1 MDPHSRTVAAH
12 LGGQYKSP
20 IIAAD
25 ARGCLPRRDWVVWP
39 FTLRWS
45 HHVEESRESEFL
57 PHDGPLR
64 EDVSRLG
71 AMVGRM
77 LAEQGGSA
85 LFGRVEQVRIA
96 AIRRRGEGASVDE
109 LASSLAGL
117 DAADAEALA
126 RAFATYFQAVNTAE
140 RVHRIRRRR
149 DYQRDGSAP
158 QPESL
163 LDVLGR
169 LKAQGVGADELLG
182 WLDQLWIEP
191 VFTAHPTEA
200 VRRSLLEKEQAVV
213 RSLVDG
219 FDQNRTPQER
229 KEDDDRIFM
238 ALSSGWQTA
247 EASPVRPTVQDEHH
261 HVGFY
266 LVNPIYRIVPA
277 LYESLASALQEVY
290 GVAVLL
296 PSLLGFATWV
306 GGDMDG
312 NPNVGAETIAA
323 SLATQRAHVI
333 EHYVADVA
341 TLARLL
347 SQTEGRV
354 AVDAR
359 LQQRLDDYRVRFPAA
374 AQKVRPRHADMPYR
388 SLLTLIGGRLEATQ
402 DDNHVEGY
410 TSVAELLE
418 DLQLIARSLVN
429 NHGLHAGA
437 YAVQRLIR
445 RVRTFGLHLARL
457 DVRQDSRVHDDA
469 LAALLEDPQW
479 NGRAAEERVTR
490 LQPYASG
497 EQAFGG
503 STDANAVST
512 RAVFDALHVARG
524 RYGAGAIGL
533 YIISMAR
540 SAADVLAVLALARY
554 GGFVDASPELPPLP
568 SGERAGVRGHAG
580 DAVVSE
586 QASIDSSASTRPSP
600 QSSPQGGEEAKAR
613 SVVPLNIAPLFETVD
628 DLKNAP
634 ATLRALLDD
643 SVYRQHLAAR
653 GNQQWVMLGY
663 SDSGKDGGT
672 LASRWGL
679 QRAQVEL
686 LEVANAAGIKLAF
699 FHGRGG
705 SASRGGARITPAL
718 MSSPRGAVAGVL
730 RVTEQGEVIH
740 RKYGI
745 RALALRNLE
754 QTVGAV
760 LRASL
765 RPRETEP
772 REELWRE
779 QMSWLST
786 NSRQAYRA
794 FVDRENFVDYFR
806 HATPIDVIERM
817 TLGSRP
823 ASRRSMRGV
832 QDLRAIPWVFAWT
845 QCRSI
850 ITGWYGLGAA
860 LEQGV
865 AEFGEAA
872 LAEMARDW
880 PFFSNLLDDVE
891 MVLAKCDLD
900 IAEAFSKLSGPLHE
914 EFFGLIRA
922 EFGRTRHWLLKL
934 KGSDALLH
942 GDPRLAASIRLRNPY
957 VDPMSLLQVD
967 LLQRWRD
974 GDGKDDTLL
983 QALVACVNGVSQG
996 LQNTG

>member
-1 MDPHSRTVAAH
+1 M
-12 LGGQYKSP
+12 
-20 IIAAD
+20 
-25 ARGCLPRRDWVVWP
+25 
-39 FTLRWS
+39 
-45 HHVEESRESEFL
+45 EESREAEFL
-57 PHDGPLR
+57 PPDGPLR

-77 LAEQGGSA
+77 LAEQGGA
-85 LFGRVEQVRIA
+85 PLFERVEQVRTA
-96 AIRRRGEGASVDE
+96 AIRRRREGASVDE
-109 LASSLAGL
+109 LAGSLAGL
-117 DAADAEALA
+117 DAAHAEALA

-140 RVHRIRRRR
+140 QVHRIRRRR
-149 DYQRDGSAP
+149 DYQREGSAP

-163 LDVLGR
+163 LDVFGR
-169 LKAQGVGADELLG
+169 LKAEGVGADELIA
-182 WLDQLWIEP
+182 WLDRLWIEP

-200 VRRSLLEKEQAVV
+200 VRRSLLEKEQAIV
-213 RSLVDG
+213 RSLIDG
-219 FDQNRTPQER
+219 FDPQRTPQER
-229 KEDDDRIFM
+229 KEDDDRIYM
-238 ALSSGWQTA
+238 ALSAGWQTA
-247 EASPVRPTVQDEHH
+247 EASLVRPTVQDEHH

-266 LVNPIYRIVPA
+266 LANPIYRIVPA
-277 LYESLASALQEVY
+277 LFEALAEALQTVY
-290 GVAVLL
+290 GVAAKL
-296 PSLLGFATWV
+296 PQLLGFATWV

-312 NPNVGAETIAA
+312 NPNVGADTIAA

-333 EHYVADVA
+333 EHYLADVA
-341 TLARLL
+341 ALARLL

-354 AVDAR
+354 AVDAQ
-359 LQQRLDDYRVRFPAA
+359 LQQRLDDYRARFPAA
-374 AQKVRPRHADMPYR
+374 VGKVRPRHADMPYR
-388 SLLTLIGGRLEATQ
+388 SLLTVIGARLEATLA
-402 DDNHVEGY
+402 DDHSEGY
-410 TSVAELLE
+410 TSSAELLD
-418 DLQLIARSLVN
+418 DLQLIARSLVD
-429 NHGLHAGA
+429 HRGLHAGA

-469 LAALLEDPQW
+469 LAALLDNPAWPQL
-479 NGRAAEERVTR
+479 ASDERTQQLR
-490 LQPYASG
+490 DYASG
-497 EQAFGG
+497 KALFPISHAEVVTSLYDVFATLG
-503 STDANAVST
+503 DA
-512 RAVFDALHVARG
+512 RR
-524 RYGAGAIGL
+524 RYGSEAVGL

-554 GGFVDASPELPPLP
+554 GGLIENDA
-568 SGERAGVRGHAG
+568 
-580 DAVVSE
+580 
-586 QASIDSSASTRPSP
+586 
-600 QSSPQGGEEAKAR
+600 
-613 SVVPLNIAPLFETVD
+613 VPLNIAPLFETVD

-643 SVYRQHLAAR
+643 PVYRQHLAAR

-686 LEVANAAGIKLAF
+686 LEVANAAGIQLAF

-772 REELWRE
+772 REERWRE
-779 QMSWLST
+779 QMNALSAS
-786 NSRQAYRA
+786 SRKTYRA
-794 FVDRENFVDYFR
+794 FVEHEHFVDYFR
-806 HATPIDVIERM
+806 TATPIDVIEKM

-832 QDLRAIPWVFAWT
+832 HDLRAIPWVFAWT

-850 ITGWYGLGAA
+850 LPGWYGLGSA
-860 LEQGV
+860 LEQG
-865 AEFGEAA
+865 AQQFGEEA

-900 IAEAFSKLSGPLHE
+900 IAEAFSKLSGPLHD
-914 EFFGLIRA
+914 EFFGLIRD
-922 EFGRTRHWLLKL
+922 EFARTHHWLLQL
-934 KGSDALLH
+934 KRSDALLQ

-967 LLQRWRD
+967 LLQRWRAD
-974 GDGKDDTLL
+974 ERSDDALL
-983 QALVACVNGVSQG
+983 QALVACVNGVAQG

>member
-1 MDPHSRTVAAH
+1 
-12 LGGQYKSP
+12 
-20 IIAAD
+20 
-25 ARGCLPRRDWVVWP
+25 
-39 FTLRWS
+39 
-45 HHVEESRESEFL
+45 VEESRESEFL

-64 EDVSRLG
+64 EDVGRLG

-77 LAEQGGSA
+77 LAEQSGKA
-85 LFGRVEQVRIA
+85 FFGRVEQVRIA
-96 AIRRRGEGASVDE
+96 AIRRRREGASVDE
-109 LASSLAGL
+109 LAGSLAGL
-117 DAADAEALA
+117 EAGDAEALA

-149 DYQRDGSAP
+149 DYQREGSAP

-163 LDVLGR
+163 LDVLGQ

-182 WLDQLWIEP
+182 WLEQLWIEP

-213 RSLVDG
+213 RSLIDG
-219 FDQNRTPQER
+219 FDQNRTPQES

-296 PSLLGFATWV
+296 PRLLGFATWV

-374 AQKVRPRHADMPYR
+374 AQRVRPRHADMPYR

-410 TSVAELLE
+410 TSVAELLD
-418 DLQLIARSLVN
+418 DLQLIARSLVDH
-429 NHGLHAGA
+429 HGLHAGA

-469 LAALLEDPQW
+469 LAALLDDPAW
-479 NGRAAEERVTR
+479 NGHAADERGRR

-554 GGFVDASPELPPLP
+554 GGFVEASAQLPPLQ
-568 SGERAGVRGHAG
+568 R
-580 DAVVSE
+580 
-586 QASIDSSASTRPSP
+586 
-600 QSSPQGGEEAKAR
+600 GEEANAT

-643 SVYRQHLAAR
+643 PVYRQHLTAR
-653 GNQQWVMLGY
+653 GDQQWVMLGY

-686 LEVANAAGIKLAF
+686 LEVANAAGIRLAF

-765 RPRETEP
+765 RPRESEP
-772 REELWRE
+772 REERWRE
-779 QMSWLST
+779 QMDWLST
-786 NSRQAYRA
+786 SSRQAYRA
-794 FVDRENFVDYFR
+794 FVDREHFVEYFR

-850 ITGWYGLGAA
+850 ITGWYGLGTA
-860 LEQGV
+860 LEKGV

-891 MVLAKCDLD
+891 MVLAKSDLD

-914 EFFGLIRA
+914 EFFGLIRG
-922 EFGRTRHWLLKL
+922 EFERTQRALLQL
-934 KGSDALLH
+934 KGSKALLQ

-974 GDGKDDTLL
+974 GDGKDDALL

>member
-1 MDPHSRTVAAH
+1 MEPNRDP
-12 LGGQYKSP
+12 
-20 IIAAD
+20 
-25 ARGCLPRRDWVVWP
+25 
-39 FTLRWS
+39 
-45 HHVEESRESEFL
+45 EFL
-57 PHDGPLR
+57 PHDEPLR
-64 EDVSRLG
+64 EDVGRLG
-71 AMVGRM
+71 AMVGQM
-77 LAEQGGSA
+77 LAEQDGTA
-85 LFGRVEQVRIA
+85 FFDRVEQVRTA
-96 AIRRRGEGASVDE
+96 AIRRRREGASVTD
-109 LASSLAGL
+109 LAESLAGL
-117 DAADAEALA
+117 DAGHAEALA

-149 DYQRDGSAP
+149 DYQRHGSAP

-182 WLDQLWIEP
+182 WLDRLWIEP

-200 VRRSLLEKEQAVV
+200 VRRSLLEKEQAIVS
-213 RSLVDG
+213 SLIVN
-219 FDQNRTPQER
+219 FDQARTPQER

-247 EASPVRPTVQDEHH
+247 EASPVRPTVQDEHD

-266 LVNPIYRIVPA
+266 LANPIYRIVPA
-277 LYESLASALQEVY
+277 LYESLAEALRTVY
-290 GVAVLL
+290 GVAAKL
-296 PSLLGFATWV
+296 PQLLGFATWV

-312 NPNVGAETIAA
+312 NPNVGADTIAA

-333 EHYVADVA
+333 EHYLADVA
-341 TLARLL
+341 VLARLL
-347 SQTEGRV
+347 SQTESRV
-354 AVDAR
+354 AVSSQLLKR
-359 LQQRLDDYRVRFPAA
+359 LGDYRARFPLAA
-374 AQKVRPRHADMPYR
+374 ARIRPRHADMPYR
-388 SLLTLIGGRLEATQ
+388 GLLTLIGARLDASL
-402 DDNHVEGY
+402 DDSHPEGY
-410 TSVAELLE
+410 ASAGELLD
-418 DLQLIARSLVN
+418 DLQLMADSLID
-429 NHGLHAGA
+429 HRGLHAGA

-469 LAALLEDPQW
+469 LAALQADPGW
-479 NGRAAEERVTR
+479 HERTADERVRR
-490 LQPYASG
+490 LHPYASG
-497 EQAFGG
+497 SRTFAG
-503 STDANAVST
+503 SSDESAVSM
-512 RAVFDALHVARG
+512 RAVFAELHNARG
-524 RYGAGAIGL
+524 RYGAGAVGL

-540 SAADVLAVLALARY
+540 TAADVLAVLALARY
-554 GGFVDASPELPPLP
+554 GGLGVSPPASLPLP
-568 SGERAGVRGHAG
+568 LGERAGVRGYAG
-580 DAVVSE
+580 DETSAE
-586 QASIDSSASTRPSP
+586 QISVDAAASTRPSP
-600 QSSPQGGEEAKAR
+600 QSSPQRGEEANAKGA
-613 SVVPLNIAPLFETVD
+613 VPLDIAPLFETVD

-643 SVYRQHLAAR
+643 PVYRQHLAAR

-686 LEVANAAGIKLAF
+686 LEVANAGGIQLAF

-705 SASRGGARITPAL
+705 SASRGGARIAPAL
-718 MSSPRGAVAGVL
+718 MSSPRGSVAGVL

-760 LRASL
+760 LSASL
-765 RPRETEP
+765 RPREDEP
-772 REELWRE
+772 REIRWRE
-779 QMSWLST
+779 QMDALSAG
-786 NSRQAYRA
+786 SRRTYRN
-794 FVDRENFVDYFR
+794 FVDHPHFVDYFR
-806 HATPIDVIERM
+806 SATPIDVIERM

-823 ASRRSMRGV
+823 SSRRSMRGV

-850 ITGWYGLGAA
+850 LPGWYGLGGA
-860 LEQGV
+860 LEQG
-865 AEFGEAA
+865 AREFGEAA
-872 LAEMARDW
+872 LIEMASDW

-900 IAEAFSKLSGPLHE
+900 IAEAFSKLSGPLHGE
-914 EFFGLIRA
+914 MFGMIRDEFA
-922 EFGRTRHWLLKL
+922 RTRHWLLRL
-934 KGSDALLH
+934 KGNTALLQ
-942 GDPRLAASIRLRNPY
+942 DAPRLAASISLRNPY

-967 LLQRWRD
+967 LLQRWRA
-974 GDGKDDTLL
+974 GDCQDDVVL